1 MITRKTF
8 INSDKVRNF
17 CIENQYYTKGDSIA
31 YKHLL
36 FDLCGECK
44 FISDDDLE
52 EIALDIINHSDC
64 QFELEYCYNNKT
76 RLLFDMMTRLLNKC
90 CYTFYGVS
98 E

>member
-36 FDLCGECK
+36 FDLCKYRNITDDDLKEIAIDIVSHSNFNFESESFENEENV
-44 FISDDDLE
+44 FISD
-52 EIALDIINHSDC
+52 
-64 QFELEYCYNNKT
+64 
-76 RLLFDMMTRLLNKC
+76 MMTKLFNEC
-90 CYTFYGVS
+90 CYTFYTALD
-98 E
+98 